1 MQKRVVI
8 AGGGTGGHLY
18 PGIALARALKKHDQE
33 MNITFVGTKQ
43 GIETKVLPK
52 EGFPLKTI
60 YSGGLLGKK
69 GLNRFLSLVKI
80 PIGIFQ
86 SLAWLMRKRPGLVVG
101 VGGYV
106 SGPLVLSAWA
116 LRIPILIHEQNSIPG
131 TTNKWLGKIADKI
144 AVSFKES
151 LKYFPANKAVE
162 TGNMIRDELCVSKKE
177 ADPQPS
183 GKFNI
188 LVLGGSQGAHSIN
201 AGMVEAIDV
210 LSQKKDQLHIVHQTG
225 VMDCEPVKEQYAQKG
240 VSADVRPFI
249 HDMAEQYGKADLI
262 ICRAGATTLAEITAC
277 GKMAVLIPYPHAT
290 HNHQEH
296 NARILE
302 SAQAAEMIL
311 DKDVSGARLAQSI
324 ANAMEQPEKR
334 RAMENNCY
342 ALGKRDATEK
352 ALQLC
357 LDLLGQTSGRTG
369 KNESQNGKNA
379 LLCF

>member
-18 PGIALARALKKHDQE
+18 PGIALATALKKHDKE
-33 MNITFVGTKQ
+33 MDITFVGTKQ
-43 GIETKVLPK
+43 GIESKVLPR
-52 EGFPLKTI
+52 ENFPLKTI
-60 YSGGLLGKK
+60 DSAGLIGKK
-69 GLNRFLSLVKI
+69 GFKRLFSLIKI
-80 PIGIFQ
+80 PVGIFQ
-86 SLAWLMRKRPGLVVG
+86 SLAFLFQYKPGLVVG

-106 SGPLVLSAWA
+106 SGPLVFSAWI

-131 TTNKWLGKIADKI
+131 TTNKLLGKIADKI

-151 LKYFPANKAVE
+151 LKYFPADKTLE
-162 TGNMIRDELCVSKKE
+162 TGNLIREELSDSKE
-177 ADPQPS
+177 ETTPTSSD
-183 GKFNI
+183 KFNV

-210 LSQKKDQLHIVHQTG
+210 LAEKKNHLHITHQTG
-225 VMDCEPVKEQYAQKG
+225 ESDHDRVKNHYAQKG
-240 VSADVRPFI
+240 ISADVRPFI
-249 HDMAEQYGKADLI
+249 HDMAEQYRKSELI
-262 ICRAGATTLAEITAC
+262 ICRAGATTLAEITAL

-302 SAQAAEMIL
+302 SARAALMIL
-311 DKDVSGARLAQSI
+311 DKDVSGERLAKAI
-324 ANAMEQPEKR
+324 TDAMERPEEKR
-334 RAMENNCY
+334 HLEKNCY
-342 ALGKRDATEK
+342 ALGKRDATKK

-357 LDLLGQTSGRTG
+357 LELLGQSPGRPG
-369 KNESQNGKNA
+369 GIENQDGKNA

>member
-18 PGIALARALKKHDQE
+18 PGIALAKALKKHDKE
-33 MNITFVGTKQ
+33 MDITFVGTKQ
-43 GIETKVLPK
+43 GIEFKVLPK

-69 GLNRFLSLVKI
+69 GLNLLLSCAMI
-80 PIGIFQ
+80 PIGILQ
-86 SLAWLMRKRPGLVVG
+86 SLAWLMRKKPGLVVG

-106 SGPLVLSAWA
+106 SGPLVLSAWV

-131 TTNKWLGKIADKI
+131 ATNKWLGKIADKI

-151 LKYFPANKAVE
+151 LKYFPANKAIE
-162 TGNMIRDELCVSKKE
+162 TGNLIRDELCVSKKE
-177 ADPQPS
+177 TSPLPS
-183 GKFNI
+183 DKFNV

-201 AGMVEAIDV
+201 AGMVDAMDE
-210 LSQKKDQLHIVHQTG
+210 LPQKKDQLHIIHQTG
-225 VMDCEPVKEQYAQKG
+225 ERDCEWVKNQYTQKG
-240 VSADVRPFI
+240 ISADVRPFI
-249 HDMAEQYGKADLI
+249 HDMAEQYKKASLI

-302 SAQAAEMIL
+302 SAQAAEIIL

-324 ANAMEQPEKR
+324 ANAMQQPEKR

-342 ALGKRDATEK
+342 ALGKRDATK
-352 ALQLC
+352 KVLQLC
-357 LDLLGQTSGRTG
+357 LDLLEKSRGRQRG
-369 KNESQNGKNA
+369 NENQDGKNA